1 MLDIDHGG
9 DSFNK
14 KDTREKTLEYDKY
27 AIGIFK
33 KQEEKLVGHILNE
46 LSHIIYHS
54 LNEMNENFV
63 EASISRKRM
72 REIGLVVP
80 AKYATFTKT
89 QRTADILHSEPKN
102 KIGKNDLLNLEIIT
116 ECVCKFPYYKKQ
128 RMSD

>member
-1 MLDIDHGG
+1 
-9 DSFNK
+9 
-14 KDTREKTLEYDKY
+14 
-27 AIGIFK
+27 
-33 KQEEKLVGHILNE
+33 
-46 LSHIIYHS
+46 
-54 LNEMNENFV
+54 MNENFV

-72 REIGLVVP
+72 REIGLVVL